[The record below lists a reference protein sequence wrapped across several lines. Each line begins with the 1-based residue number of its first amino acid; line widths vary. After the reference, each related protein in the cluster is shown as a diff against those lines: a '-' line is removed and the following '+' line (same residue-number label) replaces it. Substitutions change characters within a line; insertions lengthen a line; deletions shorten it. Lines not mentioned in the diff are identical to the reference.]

1 MDGKVLTCCVSTP
14 DPARSMAPAYT
25 MDQHEVK
32 CYACSNHVSKATDAK
47 VVNLNH
53 KITILIHVSFEC
65 CEGSPQAPM
74 VSEFSQMMPICDQMA
89 LQVALYEGLE
99 SKD

>member
-47 VVNLNH
+47 V
-53 KITILIHVSFEC
+53 
-65 CEGSPQAPM
+65 APM